1 MINIDIGKELDE
13 LQTAAVRCVNYGW
26 GQTLAEKADA
36 IRQAKQWLSNKTQI
50 LVEMSNK
57 DFGEH
62 NRVRDFFVKDYDF
75 FTSNNITKD
84 WMYDFLNLKKKTSD
98 ILKVGKYIKCGDICD
113 TLDELNTKRL
123 YGIKPRGDIGS
134 GEYLIRL
141 LFSLVDEVSDPIPFA
156 NGKVCGDMVFRDKVY
171 EMKGQWGR
179 LDGVDNNKIAE
190 IIRQHEELNVRKQ
203 VTVGSKTNKE
213 LVKDL
218 LRCYFNGDNPYTIIN
233 VDTHGYVIIDETLEW
248 DDDIDVRVRIPKWM
262 IEKTFNKEIKDGG
275 QKKRYNDNQRT
286 IMLGFT
292 LNKPKIRRGKKK

>member
-1 MINIDIGKELDE
+1 MVYADNPQSYACDISLFGNRRGSGESIWEIKKHIGYVSPEMHRSYARHYPVIDIVASGLHDTIGLYKKIHDDE
-13 LQTAAVRCVNYGW
+13 RERCIV
-26 GQTLAEKADA
+26 
-36 IRQAKQWLSNKTQI
+36 WLKI
-50 LVEMSNK
+50 
-57 DFGEH
+57 FGLEH
-62 NRVRDFFVKDYDF
+62 IKDYDF

-275 QKKRYNDNQRT
+275 
-286 IMLGFT
+286 
-292 LNKPKIRRGKKK
+292 